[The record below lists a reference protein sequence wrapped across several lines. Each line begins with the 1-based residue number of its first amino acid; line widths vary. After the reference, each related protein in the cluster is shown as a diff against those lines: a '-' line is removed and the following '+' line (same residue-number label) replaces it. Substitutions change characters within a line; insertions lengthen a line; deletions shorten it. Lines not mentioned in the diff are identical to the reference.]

1 MFDNPRKELE
11 KLQQELLAAEAEQ
24 DETADLEQ
32 EEDYSTPVDWDEGDR
47 EPLSKSYT
55 DCDDDTLIWQTEEP
69 EPEEPEEE
77 DFSQKPEKKHYVGLK
92 FAIALELLGIAALFW
107 WWYLWIR

>member
-11 KLQQELLAAEAEQ
+11 RLQQELLAAEAPE
-24 DETADLEQ
+24 EPEEELEGL
-32 EEDYSTPVDWDEGDR
+32 ELPDWDEGER

-55 DCDDDTLIWQTEEP
+55 EEDVDDILWETEN
-69 EPEEPEEE
+69 EPEEVPPQEPG
-77 DFSQKPEKKHYVGLK
+77 KPEKKHFVGLK
-92 FAIALELLGIAALFW
+92 FAIALEMLAIAGLFF

>member
-24 DETADLEQ
+24 DETADLEP
-32 EEDYSTPVDWDEGDR
+32 EEDYGTPVDWDEGDR

-55 DCDDDTLIWQTEEP
+55 DCDDDTLIWQTEEL
-69 EPEEPEEE
+69 EPGIETSVAQENVSPVARS
-77 DFSQKPEKKHYVGLK
+77 FSAHGPAQMGKYPKG
-92 FAIALELLGIAALFW
+92 F
-107 WWYLWIR
+107 

>member
-24 DETADLEQ
+24 DAESAQE
-32 EEDYSTPVDWDEGDR
+32 EEDYEVPMEWDDDDR
-47 EPLSKSYT
+47 APLSRSYT
-55 DCDDDTLIWQTEEP
+55 DSMDDTLIWQNDEPLEE
-69 EPEEPEEE
+69 EAPEEPPE
-77 DFSQKPEKKHYVGLK
+77 KPEKKHYIGLK

>member
-24 DETADLEQ
+24 DEEAALEQ
-32 EEDYSTPVDWDEGDR
+32 EDYSVPAEWDEDDR
-47 EPLSKSYT
+47 EPLSRSYT
-55 DCDDDTLIWQTEEP
+55 DSDDDTLIWQTQEK
-69 EPEEPEEE
+69 EPEEE
-77 DFSQKPEKKHYVGLK
+77 EEYVPEKPEKKHYTGLK

>member
-24 DETADLEQ
+24 DAETE
-32 EEDYSTPVDWDEGDR
+32 EEDYSEPLEWDEEDR
-47 EPLSKSYT
+47 QPLSRSYT
-55 DCDDDTLIWQTEEP
+55 DTDDDTLIWQTEEP
-69 EPEEPEEE
+69 EETEPEEE
-77 DFSQKPEKKHYVGLK
+77 PRQAQKPEKKHYVGLK

>member
-24 DETADLEQ
+24 DAET
-32 EEDYSTPVDWDEGDR
+32 EEDYSEPLEWDEDDR
-47 EPLSKSYT
+47 QPLSRSYT
-55 DCDDDTLIWQTEEP
+55 DSADDTLIWQTEEEEEEAPQAPEKP
-69 EPEEPEEE
+69 EP
-77 DFSQKPEKKHYVGLK
+77 KHYVGLK

>member
-1 MFDNPRKELE
+1 MYPKKRNRLRV
-11 KLQQELLAAEAEQ
+11 LALLLSLVLALCVLTGAAIA
-24 DETADLEQ
+24 
-32 EEDYSTPVDWDEGDR
+32 
-47 EPLSKSYT
+47 
-55 DCDDDTLIWQTEEP
+55 EEP
-69 EPEEPEEE
+69 FPDTPEDPTTETVEQTPAEETPETEPGGEDVPPSEPEEPEEE

>member
-24 DETADLEQ
+24 DEEADLEQ
-32 EEDYSTPVDWDEGDR
+32 EDDYSAPAEWDEDDR
-47 EPLSKSYT
+47 EPLSRSYT
-55 DCDDDTLIWQTEEP
+55 DSDDDTLIWQTQDPESEET
-69 EPEEPEEE
+69 EEE
-77 DFSQKPEKKHYVGLK
+77 ELPQKPEKKHYTGLK

>member
-11 KLQQELLAAEAEQ
+11 KLQQELLAAEAGQ
-24 DETADLEQ
+24 DDTADLEP
-32 EEDYSTPVDWDEGDR
+32 EEDYGTPVDWDEGDR

-55 DCDDDTLIWQTEEP
+55 DSDDDTLIWQTEEL